1 MPTNEPLL
9 IYPRLWVKPRALIAV
24 VFVGCFTLVSAAPH
38 AAPSE
43 PQAEFITR
51 AMLTVMW
58 ALALWTVLGVRARTT
73 FSAAGIAD
81 FGALRTVSIPW
92 ELITNCTVVE
102 RTLRPPKSRPIHGV
116 LIRFASQRTDPGN
129 SIAKPQPRDRVIELF
144 VPDAVPL
151 APGIVALLRTIP
163 QVSQAPWELLEPSLR
178 RHAAASGRK
187 HP

>member
-1 MPTNEPLL
+1 MSTNEPPL
-9 IYPRLWVKPRALIAV
+9 ICPRLWVKPRAV
-24 VFVGCFTLVSAAPH
+24 VVVIFTACFTFVQLGSRAAPNELGGVLVT
-38 AAPSE
+38 AA
-43 PQAEFITR
+43 TL
-51 AMLTVMW
+51 AMMW
-58 ALALWTVLGVRARTT
+58 ALALWAVLGVRARTT

-81 FGALRTVSIPW
+81 FGVLRTVSIPW

-102 RTLRPPKSRPIHGV
+102 RTLRPPKSRPIYGV

-129 SIAKPQPRDRVIELF
+129 SIAKPQPRGRVIELF

-151 APGIVALLRTIP
+151 APGIIALLRTIP

>member
-9 IYPRLWVKPRALIAV
+9 IYPRLWAKPRAVIAV
-24 VFVGCFTLVSAAPH
+24 LFVGFLTLVCVAPH

-58 ALALWTVLGVRARTT
+58 AFALCAVLGVRARTT
-73 FSAAGIAD
+73 FSASGIAD
-81 FGALRTVSIPW
+81 FGTLRTVSIPW
-92 ELITNCTVVE
+92 GLITNCTVVE
-102 RTLRPPKSRPIHGV
+102 RTVRSPKSRPIHGV
-116 LIRFASQRTDPGN
+116 LIRFESQRTDPGN

-151 APGIVALLRTIP
+151 APGIVARLRTIP
-163 QVSQAPWELLEPSLR
+163 QLSQAPWELLEPSLR
-178 RHAAASGRK
+178 RHAAASDRK